1 MPATSETILSA
12 TDHPNDS
19 SVETVLGEQ
28 YKGDGFYGR
37 SDGFHTIQITVSDF
51 EGTIQMQATLATEP
65 TDTDWFDVTG
75 ATHTAPTAVHVNST
89 GSFFY
94 NFTGNF
100 VWVRAKVVYT
110 KGTINSIKL
119 NH

>member
-1 MPATSETILSA
+1 MPAYSETILSA

-28 YKGDGFYGR
+28 YKGDGFYSR
-37 SDGFHTIQITVSDF
+37 SDGFHTIQITVSGF
-51 EGTIQMQATLATEP
+51 EGTIQIQATLATEP
-65 TDTDWFDVTG
+65 TATDWFDVTD
-75 ATHTAPTAVHVNST
+75 ATHTAPTTVDANST

-110 KGTINSIKL
+110 EGTINSIKL

>member
-1 MPATSETILSA
+1 MPAYSETILSA

-19 SVETVLGEQ
+19 TTETVLGQ
-28 YKGDGFYGR
+28 QFKGDGYYGR
-37 SDGFHTIQITVSDF
+37 SDGFHTIQITVSGF
-51 EGTIQMQATLATEP
+51 EGSILMQATLATEP
-65 TDTDWFDVTG
+65 TANDWFDVTG
-75 ATHTAPTAVHVNST
+75 TTHTAPTAVHANST

-110 KGTINSIKL
+110 EGTINSIKL

>member
-37 SDGFHTIQITVSDF
+37 SDGFHTIQITVSGF

-75 ATHTAPTAVHVNST
+75 ATHTAPTAIDVNST

-110 KGTINSIKL
+110 EGTINSIKL

>member
-1 MPATSETILSA
+1 MPAYSETILSA

-37 SDGFHTIQITVSDF
+37 SDGFHTIQITVSGF

-65 TDTDWFDVTG
+65 TDTDWFDVIG

-110 KGTINSIKL
+110 EGTINSIKL

>member
-1 MPATSETILSA
+1 MPAYSETILSA

-19 SVETVLGEQ
+19 TTETVLGEQ

-37 SDGFHTIQITVSDF
+37 SDGFHTIQITVSGF

-65 TDTDWFDVTG
+65 TDTDWFDVTD
-75 ATHTAPTAVHVNST
+75 ATHTAPTAIDVNST

-110 KGTINSIKL
+110 EGTINSIKL

>member
-1 MPATSETILSA
+1 MPAISETILSA

-19 SVETVLGEQ
+19 TVETVLGEQ
-28 YKGDGFYGR
+28 YKGDGYYGR
-37 SDGFHTIQITVSDF
+37 SDGFHTIQITVSGF
-51 EGTIQMQATLATEP
+51 EGTIQMQATLATDP
-65 TDTDWFDVTG
+65 ADADWFDVTE
-75 ATHTAPTAVHVNST
+75 ATHTAPTAVHANSA

-110 KGTINSIKL
+110 EGTINSIKL